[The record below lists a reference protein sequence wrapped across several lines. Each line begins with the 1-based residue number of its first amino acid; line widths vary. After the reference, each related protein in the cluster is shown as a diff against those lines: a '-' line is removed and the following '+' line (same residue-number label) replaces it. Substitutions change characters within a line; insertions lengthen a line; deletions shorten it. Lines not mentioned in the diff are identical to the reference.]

1 MPSFTTIRRNRS
13 ITDDSKTLL
22 TVSLYSRM
30 IDINNHEC
38 DEDDDGNDNN
48 IENGDQWA
56 ATLLDR
62 FKSKHLMCS
71 SYA

>member
-1 MPSFTTIRRNRS
+1 M
-13 ITDDSKTLL
+13 
-22 TVSLYSRM
+22 M
-30 IDINNHEC
+30 IDINNHDC

-71 SYA
+71 SYARTWLFVSWHYI

>member
-1 MPSFTTIRRNRS
+1 MPSFTTIPQNRS
-13 ITDDSKTLL
+13 ITGDSKKLL

-30 IDINNHEC
+30 MIDINNHDC

-56 ATLLDR
+56 ATL
-62 FKSKHLMCS
+62 
-71 SYA
+71 